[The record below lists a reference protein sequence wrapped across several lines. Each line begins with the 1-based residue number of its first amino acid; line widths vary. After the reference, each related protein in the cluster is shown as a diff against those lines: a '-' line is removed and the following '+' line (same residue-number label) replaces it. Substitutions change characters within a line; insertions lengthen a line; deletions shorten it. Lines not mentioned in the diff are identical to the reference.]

1 MITIQREGDALGKML
16 RSLRLKI
23 AVVFSVLISMMFV
36 ILGTAM
42 YQLQKE
48 KEVSSL
54 DQYSQNTMDL
64 VTEQLTTFVQRTD
77 EDMGYYANSEMIRN
91 MLQDGVTPEEEA
103 FLTKEFS
110 EYKKE
115 SSWYFRLIYWY
126 ER

>member
-1 MITIQREGDALGKML
+1 ML

-48 KEVSSL
+48 KEVRSL

-77 EDMGYYANSEMIRN
+77 EDMGHYANMMIFITCYK
-91 MLQDGVTPEEEA
+91 MGLLQKKSV
-103 FLTKEFS
+103 LYRKEFA
-110 EYKKE
+110 EV
-115 SSWYFRLIYWY
+115 
-126 ER
+126 

>member
-1 MITIQREGDALGKML
+1 ML

-48 KEVSSL
+48 KEVRSL

-64 VTEQLTTFVQRTD
+64 VTEQLTAFMQTELKKIWVIM
-77 EDMGYYANSEMIRN
+77 EVMMIFK
-91 MLQDGVTPEEEA
+91 TC
-103 FLTKEFS
+103 
-110 EYKKE
+110 YKME
-115 SSWYFRLIYWY
+115 LL
-126 ER
+126 

>member
-1 MITIQREGDALGKML
+1 ML

-36 ILGTAM
+36 ILGTAV

-48 KEVSSL
+48 KEVRSL
-54 DQYSQNTMDL
+54 DEYSQNAMDL

-91 MLQDGVTPEEEA
+91 MLQGGLLRKRKRFNERVCGV
-103 FLTKEFS
+103 
-110 EYKKE
+110 
-115 SSWYFRLIYWY
+115 
-126 ER
+126 

>member
-1 MITIQREGDALGKML
+1 MLGEDVKKFTF
-16 RSLRLKI
+16 KI

-48 KEVSSL
+48 KEVRSL

-91 MLQDGVTPEEEA
+91 MLQDGLLQKRKH
-103 FLTKEFS
+103 F
-110 EYKKE
+110 
-115 SSWYFRLIYWY
+115 
-126 ER
+126 

>member
-1 MITIQREGDALGKML
+1 ML

-48 KEVSSL
+48 KEVRSL

-64 VTEQLTTFVQRTD
+64 CDRTVNCI
-77 EDMGYYANSEMIRN
+77 YAAN
-91 MLQDGVTPEEEA
+91 
-103 FLTKEFS
+103 
-110 EYKKE
+110 
-115 SSWYFRLIYWY
+115 
-126 ER
+126 

>member
-1 MITIQREGDALGKML
+1 MQKGCLGKML

-48 KEVSSL
+48 KEVRSL

-64 VTEQLTTFVQRTD
+64 VTEQLTAFMQRIE
-77 EDMGYYANSEMIRN
+77 EDMGHYGSHDDIQN
-91 MLQDGVTPEEEA
+91 MLQDGVTPEEES
-103 FLTKEFS
+103 FILKEFS
-110 EYKKE
+110 RFK
-115 SSWYFRLIYWY
+115 RTILIF
-126 ER
+126 

>member
-1 MITIQREGDALGKML
+1 MLGEDVKKFTF
-16 RSLRLKI
+16 KI

-48 KEVSSL
+48 KEVRSL

-91 MLQDGVTPEEEA
+91 MLQDGVTPEEKH
-103 FLTKEFS
+103 FD
-110 EYKKE
+110 
-115 SSWYFRLIYWY
+115 
-126 ER
+126 ERVFGV